1 MLKNLKNNDLQVS
14 FNQTVDIVSVSLQ
27 TLLLQKSLFLLN
39 VVSTI
44 KFDAVKNQKPSQRDV
59 KTNSLIQFTIVNSKH
74 QHADY
79 HHFMAIIRGNLH
91 PQLRT

>member
-14 FNQTVDIVSVSLQ
+14 MSNCGYCVSTDLACY
-27 TLLLQKSLFLLN
+27 KSLFLLN